1 MVIDYL
7 DPTPT
12 YRLQQILHTLKTI
25 HDFELPTGCSET
37 KIHALISENQ
47 QARDTLVENSSFNS
61 YLSNPEYIKSMLIL
75 EALRIQLREVSPGRK
90 SRSKT
95 VREDVAAPDSKEQ
108 QRLAFARKLEQFA
121 MHVIPASKTGKLS
134 TEEKQQ
140 QEQRDLFIVA
150 LQAIADKLQ
159 HVGTAFAREQET
171 QLSTLERD
179 IVKLMRHAEQAG
191 MLDDLTDKIKTR
203 VVNKGVELY
212 GPALLAQREELRSDP
227 EIRRGDWEVEKEIEK
242 EKEQP
247 MDKKA
252 KKSVKETDMIQ
263 SRREVTP
270 EGNEFVKA
278 RLDAIK
284 AGKKHFTVGGKTFQV
299 TGDTSDE
306 LAKVDEAVLG
316 EMHDSLEFD
325 VEVDRDPHTDVKHYE
340 YQASMARSELYRNAK
355 YGMSMMNQIQVHED
369 IEPWIAG
376 ALTKAANYLD
386 KIYHYLDYYKT
397 FEPEQLPEDLDGD
410 MDLGETSGSIA
421 RQNLMMIVEYST
433 KLFEMIKPGDH
444 LEGWVAMKLTTASEC
459 ISSSKHYLDYK
470 QFETHAL
477 DDHFSGARAGKSR
490 HIAEQALRHA
500 KIMEQQDL
508 AQAETLLAA
517 KDLSNQLQQTAEKI
531 AKMSVEDLMPLVD
544 VMREQFGPEAA
555 QGFNDTVKSSLESLL
570 NATTETKDQID
581 TSIDTLQQGGVPG
594 QQAEAPAPGV
604 EPQGEESPE
613 AELGEPSQEQPEAP
627 EEPLGRSKKSELAEA
642 WDDDWGS
649 DEVTDEDGNAYEMG
663 YRAGVNDR
671 SSDNPFEGKDEFR
684 AGEWEDGYKDGR
696 KEAGLDESRQ
706 KCMECG
712 SGSYMEDRQGK
723 MVCNK
728 CGHAMMAEA
737 KEKTVKEARD
747 DEPHT
752 RTLVANGWKE
762 IDSMNQIWKH
772 PHPSIKGTIH
782 IAPEM
787 SASHKSTWQ
796 HSVPTKNY
804 PVATGYNYN
813 DLDKHLKS
821 LGEMASK
828 TKGTKTMEAKVVEK
842 WDAKMKTAK
851 KDIGKWEGFTLAE
864 LKARKKKLM
873 DKESR
878 SKQEQKEVSQIN
890 FAIRAKTGWG
900 KVEESLMGMD
910 PATRQAI
917 ASPLRKTSGSQQQ
930 QPTSGL
936 GMKPSATGVSNPYEI
951 ASDERLRSMAAG
963 GDKKAQQEL
972 DKRRQPV
979 REVAP
984 PGAKAERF
992 IRQNKEKFRQQYGDR
1007 GEEVLYATAWKMFGK
1022 KEESYKTNQARLENV
1037 KKQVA
1042 GLQASLNEHR
1052 QTWKQQ
1058 LAEGTV
1064 VDPLNTGYGLEGEI
1078 VAGKL
1083 AKAQQRQRQVET
1095 WLAAYRNRGIQKL
1108 QEQVA
1113 TVREI
1118 RKLERAKKQAP
1129 WGLAYRDA
1137 QGVQQ
1142 QKFFESRDNA
1152 KLWRDL
1158 NAKDIQVVQM
1168 FGPQDF
1174 DKKISKLQGTL

>member
-12 YRLQQILHTLKTI
+12 YRLQQISHTLKTI
-25 HDFELPTGCSET
+25 HGVELPTNLSENR
-37 KIHALISENQ
+37 IQSLISETQ
-47 QARDTLVENSSFNS
+47 QARDKLIEQSSFNS

-75 EALRIQLREVSPGRK
+75 EALRIHLREVSPGRK
-90 SRSKT
+90 KKA
-95 VREDVAAPDSKEQ
+95 VKEAVDAPGSKEQ
-108 QRLAFARKLEQFA
+108 RRLEFARKLEQFA

-150 LQAIADKLQ
+150 LQTIADKLQ

-171 QLSTLERD
+171 QLTTLERD

-191 MLDDLTDKIKTR
+191 MLDDVTDKIKTR

-212 GPALLAQREELRSDP
+212 GPALLAQREELRGDP

-284 AGKKHFTVGGKTFQV
+284 SGKKHFTVGGKTFQV

-355 YGMSMMNQIQVHED
+355 YGMSMMNQIQVNEEV
-369 IEPWIAG
+369 EPWIAG

-397 FEPEQLPEDLDGD
+397 FEPEQLPEELDGD
-410 MDLGETSGSIA
+410 MDLGETSGSIT

-459 ISSSKHYLDYK
+459 ISSAKHYLDYK
-470 QFETHAL
+470 HFETHAL
-477 DDHFSGARAGKSR
+477 DDHFSDGRAGKSR
-490 HIAEQALRHA
+490 HIAEQALRRA
-500 KIMEQQDL
+500 RVMEQQDL

-555 QGFNDTVKSSLESLL
+555 QGFNDTVKASLESLL
-570 NATTETKDQID
+570 STTSETKDQID
-581 TSIDTLQQGGVPG
+581 SSIETLQQGGVPG

-604 EPQGEESPE
+604 EPQGEEAPE
-613 AELGEPSQEQPEAP
+613 AELEEPEQEPSA
-627 EEPLGRSKKSELAEA
+627 EEPLGRSKKDELSEA

-649 DEVTDEDGNAYEMG
+649 DQEDDGNPYEMG
-663 YRAGVNDR
+663 YQAGVNGK
-671 SSDNPFEGKDEFR
+671 SKLDNPFEGKDEFR
-684 AGEWEDGYKDGR
+684 AGEWEDGYNDGR
-696 KEAGLDESRQ
+696 KEEGLMESRQ

-712 SGSYMEDRQGK
+712 TGYYEENKKGK
-723 MVCNK
+723 MACSK
-728 CGHAMMAEA
+728 CGAVMESKKKA
-737 KEKTVKEARD
+737 KKVKE
-747 DEPHT
+747 
-752 RTLVANGWKE
+752 
-762 IDSMNQIWKH
+762 
-772 PHPSIKGTIH
+772 
-782 IAPEM
+782 
-787 SASHKSTWQ
+787 ST
-796 HSVPTKNY
+796 
-804 PVATGYNYN
+804 
-813 DLDKHLKS
+813 
-821 LGEMASK
+821 
-828 TKGTKTMEAKVVEK
+828 
-842 WDAKMKTAK
+842 
-851 KDIGKWEGFTLAE
+851 
-864 LKARKKKLM
+864 
-873 DKESR
+873 
-878 SKQEQKEVSQIN
+878 
-890 FAIRAKTGWG
+890 
-900 KVEESLMGMD
+900 MGMD
-910 PATRQAI
+910 VATRYNIMSRDRLDAMAKQGDTRARQELSKRGP
-917 ASPLRKTSGSQQQ
+917 A
-930 QPTSGL
+930 PTPSL
-936 GMKPSATGVSNPYEI
+936 AMKPSATGVSNPYEI
-951 ASDERLRSMAAG
+951 ASDDRLRGMAAR
-963 GDKKAQQEL
+963 GDKQAQAEL
-972 DKRRQPV
+972 DLRRQPM

-992 IRQNKEKFRQQYGDR
+992 IRQNKEKFRKQYGDR
-1007 GEEVLYATAWKMFGK
+1007 AEEVLYATAWKQFGK
-1022 KEESYKTNQARLENV
+1022 KQESYKTNQTRLENV

-1042 GLQASLNEHR
+1042 SLQASLNEHR

-1064 VDPLNTGYGLEGEI
+1064 VDPLNTGYGLEGEV
-1078 VAGKL
+1078 VASKL
-1083 AKAQQRQRQVET
+1083 AKAQQYQRQVET
-1095 WLAAYRNRGIQKL
+1095 WLAAYRNRGIQQL

-1118 RKLERAKKQAP
+1118 RKIEQAKKQAP
-1129 WGLAYRDA
+1129 WGLAYRDKHG
-1137 QGVQQ
+1137 QQQ

-1168 FGPQDF
+1168 FGPRDF
-1174 DKKISKLQGTL
+1174 DKKIAKLRGTL